1 MKVHNPAA
9 VHTAPTYSHGIEVP
23 PNARWLYISGQVGA
37 GKDGKPLDGI
47 EAQTKQAFENLKA
60 ILASAGMSFT
70 DTVKVTSYLIN
81 EDLIDGFRKVRAE
94 QMGDHKPAA
103 TLVIARR
110 LAQPGWLV
118 EVEAIAAKA

>member
-1 MKVHNPAA
+1 MKVHNPPA

-23 PNARWLYISGQVGA
+23 PNACWLYISGQVGT
-37 GKDGKPLDGI
+37 GRDGKPLDGI
-47 EAQTKQAFENLKA
+47 EAQTKQVFENLKA
-60 ILASAGMSFT
+60 ILASAGMSLT

-94 QMGDHKPAA
+94 QMGAHRPAS

>member
-1 MKVHNPAA
+1 MKAHNPPT

-23 PNARWLYISGQVGA
+23 PNARWLYISGQMGA
-37 GKDGKPLDGI
+37 ARDGKPQEGI

-60 ILASAGMSFT
+60 ILASAGMSLT
-70 DTVKVTSYLIN
+70 DTVKVTSYLIH
-81 EDLIDGFRKVRAE
+81 EDLIDGFRKARAE

>member
-37 GKDGKPLDGI
+37 GRDGKPLDGI

-60 ILASAGMSFT
+60 ILASAGMKFT

>member
-1 MKVHNPAA
+1 MKIHNPPA

-37 GKDGKPLDGI
+37 ARDGKPQEGI

-70 DTVKVTSYLIN
+70 DVVKVTSYLIH

-94 QMGDHKPAA
+94 QMGDHRSAA

-118 EVEAIAAKA
+118 EVEAIAAKI